1 MSSFPGLQD
10 PYLALTLAAVSPGLK
25 GVLIAGPSGTG
36 KSALA
41 RVAKDLF
48 PAGSPFVNVPLNCSI
63 DRLVGGIDIERSQR
77 AGRLVAYPGLLASAH
92 GGVLYIDEINLLPD
106 DLSAVVM
113 QAVMQEEVQMEREGV
128 SYTYPAKFTLVGT
141 FNPAEK
147 ELPAAFYDRLAFLVF
162 SETIGHLGW
171 RMFVT
176 ARQQKGLA
184 IPADVVARVNRAR
197 ELLPGVTITD
207 KQMGELCQYATEMGV
222 EGNRAEVLAVRCA
235 KANAALNFRVP
246 VTHEDIYLAIRLIFM
261 PRLGDHALADSEI
274 SRRSKAP
281 DRQGEGADKG
291 EGRSPETDKAR
302 QQEGSKPTS
311 PQQKSSGI
319 KGLGDEKR
327 VSLKDIMPEPEEEE
341 FGLAGLPKFSG
352 RTEKKTRSGKH
363 HLAKNHQRGRH
374 VRSVPG
380 SPAKGRLD
388 IMATLKS
395 AAMYN
400 AASGNKTAAGQRPK
414 IRKEDFHIK
423 KFQQR
428 SGLLFIFAVDGS
440 GSMAINH
447 FEAAKGAALKLLEK
461 AYVYRD
467 QVALIYFRHQQAQLL
482 LAPGAS
488 VTQAAAALK
497 HVRAGGKTPL
507 GSALLK
513 TIDLVKKNNAQR
525 TAPGTVLI
533 LFTDGKANQPC
544 HAQEGQDPA
553 TVAQNELKPICG
565 MLREEISA
573 CLVFDT
579 RIGKMENPYGL
590 ELAGMLGARYIR
602 LPRATT
608 QEVMDI
614 VEGKARVLR

>member
-10 PYLALTLAAVSPGLK
+10 PFLALTLAAISPDLK

-41 RVAKDLF
+41 RMAKDLF
-48 PAGSPFVNVPLNCSI
+48 PAGSPFVNVPLNCSL
-63 DRLVGGIDIERSQR
+63 DRLVGGIDIERSQK
-77 AGRLVAYPGLLASAH
+77 AGKLVAYPGLLASAH

-106 DLSAVVM
+106 ELSAVIM

-128 SYTYPAKFTLVGT
+128 SYSYPARFTLVGT

-176 ARQQKGLA
+176 ARQHRGLS
-184 IPADVVARVNRAR
+184 IPEDVIDRVQRAR
-197 ELLPGVTITD
+197 ELLPQVTITD
-207 KQMGELCQYATEMGV
+207 KQITELCKYATEMGV

-235 KANAALNFRVP
+235 RANAALNFRIP

-274 SRRSKAP
+274 SRKNKAP
-281 DRQGEGADKG
+281 DRQGEGTDKG
-291 EGRSPETDKAR
+291 EGPSPETGQGKP
-302 QQEGSKPTS
+302 QEGKKPTS
-311 PQQKSSGI
+311 PQQQSSAN

-327 VSLKDIMPEPEEEE
+327 VSLKDTVPAPEDEDP
-341 FGLAGLPKFSG
+341 GLADLPRFTG
-352 RTEKKTRSGKH
+352 RTGKSAKSGKH
-363 HLAKNHQRGRH
+363 HLAKSDQRGRH

-380 SPAKGRLD
+380 LPAKGRIDLL
-388 IMATLKS
+388 ATLKS
-395 AAMYN
+395 AAIYN
-400 AASGNKTAAGQRPK
+400 AASGRKKAGDQRLN

-423 KFQQR
+423 EFQQR
-428 SGLLFIFAVDGS
+428 AGLLFIFAVDGS

-467 QVALIYFRHQQAQLL
+467 QVALIYFHHQQARLL

-497 HVRAGGKTPL
+497 RVRAGGKTPL

-533 LFTDGKANQPC
+533 LFTDGKANQPYRE
-544 HAQEGQDPA
+544 QEGADPA
-553 TVAQNELKPICG
+553 TTAMNELKPICR
-565 MLREEISA
+565 MLKDEISS
-573 CLVFDT
+573 CIVFDT
-579 RIGKMENPYGL
+579 RIGKLANPYGL
-590 ELAGMLGARYIR
+590 DLAEMLGASYVR
-602 LPRATT
+602 LPKATAE
-608 QEVMDI
+608 EVVNI
-614 VEGKARVLR
+614 VGGQSKILR